1 MQCTQFTNAERSLL
15 IYYKRR
21 TLNAVCSSINK
32 RRTLNAVC
40 SSINKRWTLN
50 AVCSSINKRRTWN
63 AVCLSINKRRTLNA
77 VCSASNRHPRQ
88 PEMSCCAEIICSFVL
103 FIQNRDGKLSVDE
116 FREGSK
122 CDPWIVQALS
132 MELPGM
138 SNNCRNNIRS
148 QHQWWNIT
156 FFVVVVGRRCRV
168 FGSVAIMSF
177 QRGKQIVCCV

>member
-1 MQCTQFTNAERSLL
+1 MQ
-15 IYYKRR
+15 
-21 TLNAVCSSINK
+21 NAVCSFINK
-32 RRTLNAVC
+32 RRAWNAVC

-50 AVCSSINKRRTWN
+50 AVCS
-63 AVCLSINKRRTLNA
+63 
-77 VCSASNRHPRQ
+77 ASNRFPNQ
-88 PEMSCCAEIICSFVL
+88 PQMSCCAEIICSSVL

-138 SNNCRNNIRS
+138 RNNSRNNIRS

-156 FFVVVVGRRCRV
+156 FFVVGRRCRV
-168 FGSVAIMSF
+168 ANSVAIMSF
-177 QRGKQIVCCV
+177 QRGKRIVCCVKFSFSSCLFDVLLTF